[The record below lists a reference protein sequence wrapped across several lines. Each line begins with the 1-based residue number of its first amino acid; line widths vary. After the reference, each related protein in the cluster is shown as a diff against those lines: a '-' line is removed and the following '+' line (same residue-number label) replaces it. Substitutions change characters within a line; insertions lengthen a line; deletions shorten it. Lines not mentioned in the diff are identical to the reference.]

1 MLITCGMMRIEHILA
16 LSSPVV
22 DIECSA
28 FQYVRDAKELK
39 ADELDRVSTISDQG
53 HCTQKV
59 LGGNRGRL
67 RYDVQEAQLQFFV
80 EFGFKVS
87 EMMSDSELDEIVK
100 NVFSTQWLSCYPC
113 DTTVNGVSYAG
124 VACKRVFAKSRY

>member
-1 MLITCGMMRIEHILA
+1 MNLQYADNLRNDEVDYLYFKIDRIEHILD

-87 EMMSDSELDEIVK
+87 EMVK
-100 NVFSTQWLSCYPC
+100 CWQSVRPL
-113 DTTVNGVSYAG
+113 
-124 VACKRVFAKSRY
+124 